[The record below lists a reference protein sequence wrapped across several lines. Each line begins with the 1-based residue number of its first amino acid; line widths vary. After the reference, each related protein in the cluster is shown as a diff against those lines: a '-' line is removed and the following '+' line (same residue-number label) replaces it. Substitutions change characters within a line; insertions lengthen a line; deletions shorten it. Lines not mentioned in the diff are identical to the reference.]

1 VALLWEGV
9 AAMRLIAFTA
19 FASFI
24 ACVTAQ
30 TPTTRDV
37 TVNITVE
44 APAGTPVEGLS
55 LGLSLSRPS
64 AVGKTSS
71 AGQLQLAG
79 TIPLDSQRLTVS
91 LMSRSTQLAQA
102 GSVAEENRYHAL
114 LDAHAFFRSYEIDL
128 TAESTYS
135 VSIVG
140 QPAVNVTGQLSWV
153 GDAPSECFAQAT
165 NVVMRD
171 HVFGS
176 TDAFEIKG
184 VRKSAPAEL
193 YIYGQDRQRV
203 VVVSLSAEQTTS
215 TVNLG
220 IVPGPERTQGRPV
233 ALTMLRATEVNGT
246 AIGLWDRSDGG
257 TVVREDGSAVY
268 WGSNSGGTGSLS
280 TLEHQ
285 DGVLRLPPGSY
296 FCMPGYLAG
305 SHTHASRLLSLL
317 KAGRANE
324 VEAAL
329 KKVGVSKLVVP
340 DDGGS
345 KPVSYSFDAIAAET
359 AIKSVH

>member
-1 VALLWEGV
+1 MSFFACL
-9 AAMRLIAFTA
+9 AAQPA
-19 FASFI
+19 
-24 ACVTAQ
+24 
-30 TPTTRDV
+30 PTTRSV

-44 APAGTPVEGLS
+44 APAGAPVEGLL

-64 AVGKTSS
+64 AVGKTNS
-71 AGQLQLAG
+71 AGQLQLTG
-79 TIPLDSQRLTVS
+79 TIPLDLQKLTVS
-91 LMSRSTQLAQA
+91 LLSRSTQLAQT
-102 GSVAEENRYHAL
+102 GSVAEENKYHAL
-114 LDAHAFFRSYEIDL
+114 LDAHAFYRSYEIDL
-128 TAESTYS
+128 TARSTYS
-135 VSIVG
+135 VSVVG
-140 QPAVNVTGQLSWV
+140 QPAVNVTGQLSWI

-203 VVVSLSAEQTTS
+203 VVVTLSAEQTAS

-220 IVPGPERTQGRPV
+220 KVPGPERTQGRPV
-233 ALTMLRATEVNGT
+233 VLTLLRADEVDGS
-246 AIGLWDRSDGG
+246 AIGQWDRSDGG
-257 TVVREDGSAVY
+257 VVVRADGSAVY
-268 WGSNSGGTGSLS
+268 WGNNVKGTGSLG
-280 TLEHQ
+280 TAEHE
-285 DGVLRLPPGSY
+285 DGNLRLPPGSY
-296 FCMPGYLAG
+296 FCMPGFLAG

-329 KKVGVSKLVVP
+329 KKVGISKLTVP
-340 DDGGS
+340 DDGGAE
-345 KPVSYSFDAIAAET
+345 PVTYSFDAVATET
-359 AIKSVH
+359 AIKSVQ